1 MFRDN
6 GESMFYTY
14 DYNLAKESTDF
25 LRDGYI
31 QVNKRRTIPLANSE
45 IYYID
50 LETTVLGFHKTTGK
64 PEPLQE
70 YPVPDVLMW
79 VILLDEC

>member
-1 MFRDN
+1 MIN

-14 DYNLAKESTDF
+14 NYNLTKESTDF

-31 QVNKRRTIPLANSE
+31 QVNKRKTVPLANSE
-45 IYYID
+45 IHSID
-50 LETTVLGFHKTTGK
+50 FETTVLEFHKTTGE

-70 YPVPDVLMW
+70 YPVLDVVMW
-79 VILLDEC
+79 GETL